1 MDGGLSETPFI
12 PQLLLERSIRH
23 ERVSDVGER
32 AMTLNCHIVGQ
43 LERVAIEG
51 AVVIVHALGS
61 GRGSEHT
68 ASTARPSWKR

>member
-32 AMTLNCHIVGQ
+32 AMTLNCHIVGLIRRTVVDTLQ
-43 LERVAIEG
+43 AASRHRANLSRSPSISYIE
-51 AVVIVHALGS
+51 S
-61 GRGSEHT
+61 
-68 ASTARPSWKR
+68 